1 MHGNMNM
8 EINKLST
15 FGARSIAV
23 LSALIFYS
31 MLSLSIYLHPGYNI
45 FSPHQ
50 SLSDLGM
57 IGQSYAYI
65 FNSAIIIAGTLFMIA
80 TCIYFINIKNDKSK
94 KLSLCV
100 FFIALIFYICIAFFP
115 KGTPYHDYFALSFFG
130 ISTIAIFIWSISEFR
145 KGSKLMAAII
155 ISLTV
160 IAYTLAYNYHL
171 VGFAF
176 AELFGGTVIILWI
189 IIFNS
194 SYKYKKDCGSE
205 SLPVQK

>member
-1 MHGNMNM
+1 MN
-8 EINKLST
+8 IHKISPS
-15 FGARSIAV
+15 GARRIAA

-65 FNSAIIIAGTLFMIA
+65 FNSAIVISGTMFMIA
-80 TCIYFINIKNDKSK
+80 TCIYFINVKSNKFK

-100 FFIALIFYICIAFFP
+100 FFIALIFYISIAFFP

-130 ISTIAIFIWSISEFR
+130 ISTIAIFIWFISEF
-145 KGSKLMAAII
+145 KMGSKLMATII

-160 IAYTLAYNYHL
+160 IAYILAYNYHL
-171 VGFAF
+171 LGFAF
-176 AELFGGTVIILWI
+176 AELFGGSVIILWI
-189 IIFNS
+189 ITFNS
-194 SYKYKKDCGSE
+194 SYKYKKD
-205 SLPVQK
+205 

>member
-1 MHGNMNM
+1 MN
-8 EINKLST
+8 INKLST
-15 FGARSIAV
+15 FGARRIAI
-23 LSALIFYS
+23 LSSLIFYTI
-31 MLSLSIYLHPGYNI
+31 LSLSIYLHPGYNI

-65 FNSAIIIAGTLFMIA
+65 FNSAIVIAGTLFMIA
-80 TCIYFINIKNDKSK
+80 TCIYFINIKRDKFK
-94 KLSLCV
+94 KLSLCI
-100 FFIALIFYICIAFFP
+100 FFIALIFYIGIAFFP

-130 ISTIAIFIWSISEFR
+130 ISTIAIFIWFISEFR
-145 KGSKLMAAII
+145 KGSKLIATVI

-160 IAYTLAYNYHL
+160 IAYILAYNYHL

-176 AELFGGTVIILWI
+176 AELFGGSVIILWI

-194 SYKYKKDCGSE
+194 SYKYEKE
-205 SLPVQK
+205 EMTERTTIQK

>member
-1 MHGNMNM
+1 MNVHK
-8 EINKLST
+8 ISAS
-15 FGARSIAV
+15 GARRIAA

-65 FNSAIIIAGTLFMIA
+65 FNSAIVISGTMFMIA
-80 TCIYFINIKNDKSK
+80 TCIYFINVKSNKFK

-100 FFIALIFYICIAFFP
+100 FFIALIFYISIAFFP

-130 ISTIAIFIWSISEFR
+130 ISTIAIFIWFISEF
-145 KGSKLMAAII
+145 KMGSKLMATII

-160 IAYTLAYNYHL
+160 IAYILAYNYHL
-171 VGFAF
+171 LGFAF
-176 AELFGGTVIILWI
+176 AELFGGSVIILWI
-189 IIFNS
+189 ITFNS
-194 SYKYKKDCGSE
+194 SYKYKKD
-205 SLPVQK
+205 